1 MRPDEFLARLQ
12 QAQNSKELVDLL
24 VQATAL
30 EPPMLVPFP
39 PQKGTKLACTKNT
52 PWVPAGT
59 RAEPTWWCGRKKG
72 YASATWDNSSEAR
85 HWELEPSDLEPTK
98 PILKYKIKWAN
109 GREEEI
115 DKATHDAYRFV
126 YVY

>member
-30 EPPMLVPFP
+30 EPPMLAPFP
-39 PQKGTKLACTKNT
+39 PLQGTKLACTKNT
-52 PWVPAGT
+52 PYVPAGT
-59 RAEPTWWCGRKKG
+59 RAEPIAWCGRPKEYDTSYTGAYYDQLWK
-72 YASATWDNSSEAR
+72 SS
-85 HWELEPSDLEPTK
+85 LSDLAPSK
-98 PILKYKIKWAN
+98 PIVKYKIKWAN